1 MHYRPR
7 TVILNNLEYDHADIF
22 PNLEAI
28 ERQFHHLVRTIPS
41 HGKVIFNEASEALHR
56 VLKMGLWTP
65 AESFGTSSVCDWRL
79 VEHEGA
85 RLFAGGKEVGRF
97 ELSLP
102 GEHNLLNASAGVAA
116 AVNAGVS
123 AERAVDALFRFEG
136 VKRRMEVK
144 GEVAGIKVIDD
155 FAHHPTAIEET
166 IKAVRSKY
174 QTGRLL
180 AVLEPRSNTMK
191 LGTMKAQLP
200 GSLVQADKVF
210 CYQGP
215 AVQWDT
221 AAALAPLGEKAEE
234 FKDLEALVKDV
245 VGQAEQGDTILV
257 MSNGGFG
264 GVHKKLLDGLKSKFG
279 A

>member
-1 MHYRPR
+1 MIEADEYDTAFFDKRSKFVHYSPR

-65 AESFGTSSVCDWRL
+65 AESFGTSPVCDWRL

-102 GEHNLLNASAGVAA
+102 GEHNLLNASAAVAA

-123 AERAVDALFRFEG
+123 AERAVDALSRFEG

-144 GEVAGIKVIDD
+144 GEVAGTKVIDD

-180 AVLEPRSNTMK
+180 AVL
-191 LGTMKAQLP
+191 G
-200 GSLVQADKVF
+200 
-210 CYQGP
+210 
-215 AVQWDT
+215 
-221 AAALAPLGEKAEE
+221 AALQYYEARHDESSAPG
-234 FKDLEALVKDV
+234 
-245 VGQAEQGDTILV
+245 
-257 MSNGGFG
+257 
-264 GVHKKLLDGLKSKFG
+264 KFG
-279 A
+279 SSR

>member
-1 MHYRPR
+1 
-7 TVILNNLEYDHADIF
+7 
-22 PNLEAI
+22 
-28 ERQFHHLVRTIPS
+28 
-41 HGKVIFNEASEALHR
+41 
-56 VLKMGLWTP
+56 
-65 AESFGTSSVCDWRL
+65 
-79 VEHEGA
+79 
-85 RLFAGGKEVGRF
+85 
-97 ELSLP
+97 
-102 GEHNLLNASAGVAA
+102 
-116 AVNAGVS
+116 
-123 AERAVDALFRFEG
+123 
-136 VKRRMEVK
+136 
-144 GEVAGIKVIDD
+144 
-155 FAHHPTAIEET
+155 
-166 IKAVRSKY
+166 
-174 QTGRLL
+174 
-180 AVLEPRSNTMK
+180 MK

-221 AAALAPLGEKAEE
+221 ISAFGHPLGEKAEE

>member
-1 MHYRPR
+1 MR
-7 TVILNNLEYDHADIF
+7 
-22 PNLEAI
+22 
-28 ERQFHHLVRTIPS
+28 
-41 HGKVIFNEASEALHR
+41 
-56 VLKMGLWTP
+56 
-65 AESFGTSSVCDWRL
+65 RL
-79 VEHEGA
+79 G
-85 RLFAGGKEVGRF
+85 F
-97 ELSLP
+97 
-102 GEHNLLNASAGVAA
+102 AA